1 MIDEERKVVAMNLIS
16 AKGKT
21 AIGAVLAGIF
31 LTTWL
36 AGCQSFPQRDMGK
49 FVPDFN
55 RVAIP
60 SNGGTGSQTFKTND
74 MSINYQDMRV
84 GDQLKVW
91 GSGEIRFES
100 INQLV
105 FHLYFL
111 DERGQVITI
120 DNFFSYVD
128 HSDFEALNFGKRH
141 FHRDFTIPDGAVA
154 FAIGYDGVTGRVP
167 GSFAIPFSHYPFDE

>member
-1 MIDEERKVVAMNLIS
+1 MDLIS
-16 AKGKT
+16 TRRKT
-21 AIGAVLAGIF
+21 AVGMVLAGIF
-31 LTTWL
+31 LTAWL
-36 AGCQSFPQRDMGK
+36 AGCQSFAQRDMGK

-60 SNGGTGSQTFKTND
+60 SKGADSQTLKTDD
-74 MSINYQDMRV
+74 MSISYQYMRV

-91 GSGEIRFES
+91 GSGEIRYES

-111 DERGQVITI
+111 DERGEVINI

-128 HSDFEALNFGKRH
+128 HSDFVVSNFEKRH

-154 FAIGYDGVTGRVP
+154 FAIGYDGVTGRMP
-167 GSFAIPFSHYPFDE
+167 GAFAIPFMYYPFDE

>member
-1 MIDEERKVVAMNLIS
+1 MNLIS

-21 AIGAVLAGIF
+21 AVGAVLAGIF
-31 LTTWL
+31 LTVWL

-60 SNGGTGSQTFKTND
+60 SKGTGSQTFKTND
-74 MSINYQDMRV
+74 MEISYQYKRA

-91 GSGEIRFES
+91 GSGDIRYES

-111 DERGQVITI
+111 DERGQVINI

-141 FHRDFTIPDGAVA
+141 FHRDFTIPAGAVA
-154 FAIGYDGVTGRVP
+154 FAIGYDGVTGRTP
-167 GSFAIPFSHYPFDE
+167 GSFEIPFLHYPFDE